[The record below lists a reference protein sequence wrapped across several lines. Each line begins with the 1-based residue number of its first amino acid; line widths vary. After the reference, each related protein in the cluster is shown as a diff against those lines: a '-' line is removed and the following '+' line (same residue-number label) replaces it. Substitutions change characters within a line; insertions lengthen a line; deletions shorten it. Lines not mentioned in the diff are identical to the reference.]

1 MTIINGKIPLYDL
14 TALSVGG
21 FLQAN
26 AAYWFEQWR
35 IAAVKAG
42 HNLTITSVADAYRN
56 YAIQERIF
64 RERYTPQKTGG
75 GYYND
80 VRWWNNTR
88 YVRKQGHAAAA
99 IPGTSNHGKGLA
111 VDLKSVGA
119 EKGAYYQWLAATGP
133 SYGFTNTEGK
143 SVNELWHWVHNG
155 KAIPNTSTPA
165 HTPTHKPVQEED
177 DMSAAELALIRGDLN
192 TIHEAIQATRAD
204 VSTVGDETRA
214 TRADVS
220 TVHSAVLA
228 TAPAVVEAVLNTPIA
243 RGGSVGGT
251 TSLASLIAWHD
262 DGTARILDGQDVGGG
277 VDVTAIREAIT
288 ASVADA
294 LGNVSLTLTTKV
306 G

>member
-26 AAYWFEQWR
+26 TAYWFEQWR
-35 IAAVKAG
+35 IAAVRAG

-64 RERYTPQKTGG
+64 RDRYTPQKTGG

-111 VDLKSVGA
+111 VDLKNVGA

-143 SVNELWHWVHNG
+143 SVNELWHWVHDNRP
-155 KAIPNTSTPA
+155 KPSTPA
-165 HTPTHKPVQEED
+165 PKPELPNTMTPQEED
-177 DMSAAELALIRGDLN
+177 DMFTQEDRSILVNLYAAMFNGGSSMPGGVSLPQRIEDRLDALPN
-192 TIHEAIQATRAD
+192 
-204 VSTVGDETRA
+204 
-214 TRADVS
+214 
-220 TVHSAVLA
+220 AVWM
-228 TAPAVVEAVLNTPIA
+228 APATGVDPKTGEAQTHPAVDWLTVMSFRIADGVSADAIVNAIPTEIA
-243 RGGSVGGT
+243 R
-251 TSLASLIAWHD
+251 
-262 DGTARILDGQDVGGG
+262 
-277 VDVTAIREAIT
+277 E
-288 ASVADA
+288 VADLLA
-294 LGNVSLTLTTKV
+294 KRLKD
-306 G
+306 

>member
-1 MTIINGKIPLYDL
+1 MRYNGQMTIINGKIPLNDL

-26 AAYWFEQWR
+26 TAYWFEQWR

-99 IPGTSNHGKGLA
+99 IPGTSNHGRGLA
-111 VDLKSVGA
+111 VDLKNVGA

-155 KAIPNTSTPA
+155 KVIPHTPQPPKPLPNTSNPA
-165 HTPTHKPVQEED
+165 LPD
-177 DMSAAELALIRGDLN
+177 FSDLEN
-192 TIHEAIQATRAD
+192 EMFRVRVD
-204 VSTVGDETRA
+204 S
-214 TRADVS
+214 S
-220 TVHSAVLA
+220 
-228 TAPAVVEAVLNTPIA
+228 PNTP
-243 RGGSVGGT
+243 SEVGKVFIVQFGPKGH
-251 TSLASLIAWHD
+251 SLFKHIGPEENGIYDLV
-262 DGTARILDGQDVGGG
+262 RVPMYG
-277 VDVTAIREAIT
+277 VSHYQRDLLRSYVIKREADWK
-288 ASVADA
+288 VA
-294 LGNVSLTLTTKV
+294 
-306 G
+306 

>member
-26 AAYWFEQWR
+26 TAYWFEQWR
-35 IAAVKAG
+35 IAAVRAG

-64 RERYTPQKTGG
+64 RDRYTPQKTGG

-99 IPGTSNHGKGLA
+99 IPGTSNHGRGLA
-111 VDLKSVGA
+111 VDLKNVGA

-143 SVNELWHWVHNG
+143 SVNELWHWVHDNRP
-155 KAIPNTSTPA
+155 KPSTPAPKPEIPNTEVPNL
-165 HTPTHKPVQEED
+165 PEVEED
-177 DMSAAELALIRGDLN
+177 MARLIRHPNGSIALVGPGAQMRVLHSMTEVDSMRA
-192 TIHEAIQATRAD
+192 TGQATGDIIQLPNPLIWTTCTTVAQRA
-204 VSTVGDETRA
+204 
-214 TRADVS
+214 
-220 TVHSAVLA
+220 
-228 TAPAVVEAVLNTPIA
+228 
-243 RGGSVGGT
+243 
-251 TSLASLIAWHD
+251 
-262 DGTARILDGQDVGGG
+262 G
-277 VDVTAIREAIT
+277 VYT
-288 ASVADA
+288 
-294 LGNVSLTLTTKV
+294 G
-306 G
+306 

>member
-1 MTIINGKIPLYDL
+1 MRYNGQMTIINGKIPLNDL

-26 AAYWFEQWR
+26 TAYWFEQWR
-35 IAAVKAG
+35 IAAVRAG

-64 RERYTPQKTGG
+64 RDRYTPQKTGG

-99 IPGTSNHGKGLA
+99 IPGTSNHGRGLA
-111 VDLKSVGA
+111 VDLKNVGA

-155 KAIPNTSTPA
+155 KAIPSNPQPPKQPA
-165 HTPTHKPVQEED
+165 VEPEPKPETHTQEEEPMLILSD
-177 DMSAAELALIRGDLN
+177 NSTDLVSIIYANGAWALIQDGASAAALRAVPGIGSARVDTVTWHRMCAAG
-192 TIHEAIQATRAD
+192 TR
-204 VSTVGDETRA
+204 
-214 TRADVS
+214 
-220 TVHSAVLA
+220 VHPL
-228 TAPAVVEAVLNTPIA
+228 
-243 RGGSVGGT
+243 
-251 TSLASLIAWHD
+251 
-262 DGTARILDGQDVGGG
+262 
-277 VDVTAIREAIT
+277 
-288 ASVADA
+288 
-294 LGNVSLTLTTKV
+294 
-306 G
+306 

>member
-99 IPGTSNHGKGLA
+99 IPGTSNHGRGLA
-111 VDLKSVGA
+111 VDLKNVGA
-119 EKGAYYQWLAATGP
+119 EKGEFYRWLADTGP

-155 KAIPNTSTPA
+155 KAIPAKPQPPKPLPDTAPTTPQEYA
-165 HTPTHKPVQEED
+165 EMFIISNDIPGHAQRGTAWVAIPQGGGKP
-177 DMSAAELALIRGDLN
+177 
-192 TIHEAIQATRAD
+192 
-204 VSTVGDETRA
+204 RA
-214 TRADVS
+214 TTLFGGDKF
-220 TVHSAVLA
+220 TG
-228 TAPAVVEAVLNTPIA
+228 APVITFTN
-243 RGGSVGGT
+243 VGAWNNFAN
-251 TSLASLIAWHD
+251 SIAW
-262 DGTARILDGQDVGGG
+262 A
-277 VDVTAIREAIT
+277 
-288 ASVADA
+288 
-294 LGNVSLTLTTKV
+294 
-306 G
+306 